1 MLMFG
6 PAQSQVLASTYIQFE
21 RLILSNSN
29 TISVVFLV
37 KSVILL
43 FDFGPLFDSF
53 DAQIKI

>member
-21 RLILSNSN
+21 RLILSN

-53 DAQIKI
+53 DAD